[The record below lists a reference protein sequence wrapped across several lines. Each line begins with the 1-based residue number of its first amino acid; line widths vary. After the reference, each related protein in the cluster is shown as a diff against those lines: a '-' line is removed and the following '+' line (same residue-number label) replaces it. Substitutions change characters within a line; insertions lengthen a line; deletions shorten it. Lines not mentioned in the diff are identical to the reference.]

1 MLEAPVSM
9 TRRRSV
15 PRRGTPSSSEATPS
29 LVCHDP
35 DGHVH
40 TRRIALPRKGVEV
53 VPSIAWRAPCY
64 RWTAPPSRRR
74 TPWWIPGAHWTWK
87 LWRALDRHTADI
99 DSPSSGDLEADAWD
113 LLQSLY
119 EKIREEMPICH
130 VERATHG
137 WQVRP
142 ERRLVGRI
150 E

>member
-1 MLEAPVSM
+1 MDSAAFAAADAVVDSGCPLDMEAVES
-9 TRRRSV
+9 
-15 PRRGTPSSSEATPS
+15 PRPAHG
-29 LVCHDP
+29 
-35 DGHVH
+35 G
-40 TRRIALPRKGVEV
+40 
-53 VPSIAWRAPCY
+53 Y
-64 RWTAPPSRRR
+64 R
-74 TPWWIPGAHWTWK
+74 
-87 LWRALDRHTADI
+87 
-99 DSPSSGDLEADAWD
+99 SPSSGDLEADAWD